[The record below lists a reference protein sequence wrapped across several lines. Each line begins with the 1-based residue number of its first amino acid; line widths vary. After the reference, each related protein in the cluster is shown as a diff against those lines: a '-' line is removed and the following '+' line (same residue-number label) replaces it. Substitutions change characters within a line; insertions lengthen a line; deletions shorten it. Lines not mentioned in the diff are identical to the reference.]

1 MTDEKRLV
9 IPGEVIAK
17 GNDYL
22 PGEWTEKRG
31 DEIVAIRYGLF
42 EETDKLVKVIPIS
55 GTYQPRRGNVVI
67 GKVENVLMNGWFIDI
82 GTPENSFLPVS
93 EVPRYVNRG
102 ELESVLDIGDMVIA
116 KILNLSKKGIDLTIK
131 SRGLERIDDGM
142 ILEINS
148 NRVPRVIGR
157 EGSMVNLI
165 KKETGCEIVVGQN
178 GVIWIKGNNIDDELK
193 AKKAVL
199 FVADNIFAHGLTEEV
214 EKMFAKE
221 KKNE

>member
-1 MTDEKRLV
+1 M
-9 IPGEVIAK
+9 
-17 GNDYL
+17 
-22 PGEWTEKRG
+22 
-31 DEIVAIRYGLF
+31 
-42 EETDKLVKVIPIS
+42 KVIPIS

-67 GKVENVLMNGWFIDI
+67 GKVENVLLNGWFIDI

-178 GVIWIKGNNIDDELK
+178 GVIWIKGNNIEDELK
-193 AKKAVL
+193 AKKTVL

-214 EKMFAKE
+214 EKMVAKE